1 MFSREGFGA
10 WDDPHGKLAGHHVS
24 GASMAGMCR
33 GSSLQGILT
42 NESATLQVAPG
53 DTVVLGSDGLW
64 DNLADD
70 ALVEAVAAG
79 RSAREGAP
87 ALARRLAGEAFRKS
101 LDSKSESPYS
111 LGASEAFDMVYSG
124 GKRDDITVLV
134 ALVQ

>member
-1 MFSREGFGA
+1 M
-10 WDDPHGKLAGHHVS
+10 S
-24 GASMAGMCR
+24 GALPEGC
-33 GSSLQGILT
+33 GKSLQNTLT
-42 NESATLQVAPG
+42 HKPATLQVAPG

-70 ALVEAVAAG
+70 ALVDAVAAG

-101 LDSKSESPYS
+101 LDRESESPYS